1 MIQNLSKPMLGLTL
15 IAGMTAVGF
24 AHAAEA
30 LKYDRVSFVVS
41 ADKEVENDVLK
52 ATLSAGEQGQDTTQL
67 SNKVNQTISWAMN
80 IAKQTPDVDVRTLGY
95 MTNPQYRDGRVDG
108 WQVKQSI
115 SLKSKDSKALSA
127 LLGQLQEKLRV
138 DAINYN
144 VSPEVRK
151 KTEEELIAD
160 ALANFKQRA
169 EQVRT
174 NMGFGGYR
182 LVDLDIQTA
191 SDVQPPI
198 AYAANSS
205 RVQFSKSA
213 APPALQ
219 AGKQS
224 IRVSV
229 RAEIELMQ

>member
-1 MIQNLSKPMLGLTL
+1 MAMIQNLSTLVLGLAL
-15 IAGMTAVGF
+15 VAGVEL
-24 AHAAEA
+24 AHAAEP

-41 ADKEVENDVLK
+41 ADEEVENDVLK
-52 ATLSAGEQGQDTTQL
+52 ATLSAAEQGQDTTQL
-67 SNKVNQTISWAMN
+67 SDKVNKTIRWAMD
-80 IAKQTPDVDVRTLGY
+80 IAEQTPGIDARTLGY

-108 WQVKQSI
+108 WLVKQSI

-151 KTEEELIAD
+151 KTEESLIAD

-174 NMGFGGYR
+174 NMGFSGYR

-191 SDVQPPI
+191 SDVQPPM
-198 AYAANSS
+198 AYAARSS
-205 RVQFSKSA
+205 RMQLSKNA
-213 APPALQ
+213 APPALE

-229 RAEIELMQ
+229 RAEIELTP

>member
-1 MIQNLSKPMLGLTL
+1 MIMVQNLPKLLFGAMLLVGLGV
-15 IAGMTAVGF
+15 AQ
-24 AHAAEA
+24 AAEP

-41 ADKEVENDVLK
+41 ADEEVENDVLQ
-52 ATLSAGEQGQDTTQL
+52 ATLSAAEQGQDTAQL
-67 SNKVNQTISWAMN
+67 SDKVNQTISWALD
-80 IAKQTPDVDVRTLGY
+80 IAKQTESIDVRTLGY

-115 SLKSKDSKALSA
+115 ALKSKDSKALSA

-138 DAINYN
+138 DAINYS

-174 NMGFGGYR
+174 NMGFGRYR

-198 AYAANSS
+198 AYAAASS
-205 RVQFSKSA
+205 RMQYTKA
-213 APPALQ
+213 APPTLE

-229 RAEIELMQ
+229 RAEIELGQ